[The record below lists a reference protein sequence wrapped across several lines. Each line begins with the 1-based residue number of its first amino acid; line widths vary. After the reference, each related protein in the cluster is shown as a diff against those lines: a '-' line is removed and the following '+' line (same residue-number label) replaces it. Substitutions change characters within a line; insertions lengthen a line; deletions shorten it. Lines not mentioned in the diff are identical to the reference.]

1 MTPPPADAEQRAL
14 AALDADALA
23 ADIAA
28 LVRERSVTGSERS
41 AVERLAALAAGHGLA
56 AAVDEHDL
64 AALRAAPDHPGEE
77 APRDELLGA
86 RVTLAG
92 TGPLRRLCLNGH
104 LDVVAP
110 GSEPWRHDPFAGVV
124 ADGLSTAA
132 ARST

>member
-1 MTPPPADAEQRAL
+1 MTPPTADAEQRAL

-28 LVRERSVTGSERS
+28 LVRERSVTGTERA

-64 AALRAAPDHPGEE
+64 AALRAAPGHPGEE

-92 TGPLRRLCLNGH
+92 AGPLRLCLNGH

-110 GSEPWRHDPFAGVV
+110 GSEPWRHDPFAGVSPT
-124 ADGLSTAA
+124 AWSTAA